1 ECSKEQQGIRR
12 LGALVYVCLPV
23 RSLGR
28 FTVDRGSCSCGAW
41 WESDRPGLHGR
52 SKRRL
57 PLQSPLQDGS
67 CKSADITEPRGW
79 AGTKRRVRDSRGQV
93 RSARQQAI
101 DRRDNE
107 LLRVPRHRNRLARRS
122 EDNSLPGTVC
132 FQHCNQ
138 NNSEQVQSPA
148 ILRKI
153 RPWKGLEAWRRDS
166 SNYLLLSS

>member
-28 FTVDRGSCSCGAW
+28 FTGDRGSCSCGAW

-57 PLQSPLQDGS
+57 PLQSPLQDRS

-79 AGTKRRVRDSRGQV
+79 AGTKGRVYDSRGQV

-107 LLRVPRHRNRLARRS
+107 LLRVPRQRNRLAKRS
-122 EDNSLPGTVC
+122 EDNSLPGTVRL
-132 FQHCNQ
+132 QRCNQ
-138 NNSEQVQSPA
+138 NNSEQVQSPS
-148 ILRKI
+148 IVRKI
-153 RPWKGLEAWRRDS
+153 WPWKSVEAWRR
-166 SNYLLLSS
+166 NPRHHLLLSS